1 MIPFSKKQLK
11 TLKMPVLVLVGDQDL
26 MNNEKTVEVAN
37 ELRRGKGEIIPNA
50 GHFLSVDQAEV
61 VNRKMV
67 EFLK

>member
-1 MIPFSKKQLK
+1 MGKIKIPK
-11 TLKMPVLVLVGDQDL
+11 
-26 MNNEKTVEVAN
+26 
-37 ELRRGKGEIIPNA
+37 GKYEIIPNA